1 MRVLITDAGSRI
13 SLAALRALGRRGYRV
28 DVMGTAHGDA
38 GFHSRF
44 CNART
49 LHDPPKRDFAAYSR
63 LLVDT
68 AACGRYD
75 VLLCMSDWAALVASR
90 HRDDLSRAVGTVVP
104 SYDTLMATRD
114 KARTL
119 SIAEELD
126 IEVPRTFV
134 LSNVAELPE
143 VAEAASY
150 PCVIK
155 LRRGAGAE
163 GLQYARNPDEL
174 LTRYRSEPTESNAV
188 FDYELPL
195 VQEYVPGKIHDV
207 CALFDRGQPV
217 ATLTQRRVRTWPVG
231 GGRGILNETTD
242 EPELAAKAARLL
254 REIKWH
260 GPAQVEFKMDT
271 RTGRPVLMEVN
282 GRFWGALALSVE
294 AGVDFPHLACLLA
307 TGQALPGV
315 FDYPVGL
322 RYAWLVPF
330 AMAHVL
336 NGPGRL
342 RAAADFTWSA
352 LIGGCDVQP
361 TDPLPSLAVL
371 ARAARGW
378 RELGRNRSS

>member
-1 MRVLITDAGSRI
+1 VLLTDADSRI

-44 CNART
+44 CRAR
-49 LHDPPKRDFAAYSR
+49 LRHDPPERDFAAYAR
-63 LLVDT
+63 LLVET

-90 HRDDLSRAVGTVVP
+90 HRDDLSPAVGTVVP

-134 LSNVAELPE
+134 LSNIAELPE
-143 VAEAASY
+143 VAEAAPY

-155 LRRGAGAE
+155 LRQGAGAA
-163 GLQYARNPDEL
+163 GLRYARSPDEL
-174 LTRYRSEPTESNAV
+174 LACYRSEPTDSNAV

-195 VQEYVPGKIHDV
+195 VQEYVSGKIHDV
-207 CALFDRGQPV
+207 CVLFDRGEPV
-217 ATLTQRRVRTWPVG
+217 ATLTQRRLRTWPVD

-242 EPELAAKAARLL
+242 EPELAEKAVRLL
-254 REIKWH
+254 RDINWH

-294 AGVDFPHLACLLA
+294 AGVDFPHLTCLLA
-307 TGQALPGV
+307 TGQTLPGV
-315 FDYPVGL
+315 PDYPVGL

-330 AMAHVL
+330 ALAHVV

-342 RAAADFTWSA
+342 RAAADFTWAA
-352 LIGGCDVQP
+352 LTGGCDVQP
-361 TDPLPSLAVL
+361 TDPLPSLAAL
-371 ARAARGW
+371 ARSARGW
-378 RELGRNRSS
+378 RELGGNGSS